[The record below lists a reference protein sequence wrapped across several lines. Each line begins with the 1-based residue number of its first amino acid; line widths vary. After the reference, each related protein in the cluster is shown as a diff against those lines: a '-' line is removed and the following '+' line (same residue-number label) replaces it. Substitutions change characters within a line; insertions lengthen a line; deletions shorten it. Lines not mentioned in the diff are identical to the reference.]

1 LLRTIKNVT
10 ILLTFDEVTLSWAR
24 SEGVRRWLRLASWWR
39 RLRLHPLA
47 LALVLLGVCSGCVP
61 VTRFEETQSAAHVE
75 MEGRRRVEYE
85 LSQLK
90 AENDALRAQ
99 MQQRDTTLEEREHA
113 LAQAQLDSST
123 QGKQRQDA
131 EGVVEQ
137 LRGELARVG
146 GYLQTF
152 HDDKV
157 KLEASRQAEAE
168 RGRALSRL
176 ARDAALTLAEPIA
189 TGEYSLDAEAGQ
201 LVLRMPRDKLLAED
215 GSLKPE
221 AKPTLQA
228 VARVL
233 SLHKQAKLRVE
244 DSSAAADAIAASR
257 IVGALGE
264 QGVAADRFEP
274 LAALTAPVDVAQPA
288 ASPSQI
294 VLGFSLP

>member
-1 LLRTIKNVT
+1 VT
-10 ILLTFDEVTLSWAR
+10 IPLTFDAMTLTWMRGEGAR
-24 SEGVRRWLRLASWWR
+24 RLAMLWR
-39 RLRLHPLA
+39 RLRVHPLA

-75 MEGRRRVEYE
+75 MEGRRRVEFQ
-85 LSQLK
+85 LAQLK

-99 MQQRDTTLEEREHA
+99 MEQRDTTLEARDQA

-131 EGVVEQ
+131 EGIVEQ

-157 KLEASRQAEAE
+157 KLEASRDAEAE

-176 ARDAALTLAEPIA
+176 ARDTALTLAEPIA
-189 TGEYSLDAEAGQ
+189 TGDYSLDAEAGR
-201 LVLRMPRDKLLAED
+201 LVLRMPREKLLAED
-215 GSLKPE
+215 GSLKPQ
-221 AKPTLQA
+221 AQPTLQA
-228 VARVL
+228 VTRVL

-244 DSSAAADAIAASR
+244 DSSAPADAIAASR
-257 IVGALGE
+257 IVDELAK

-274 LAALTAPVDVAQPA
+274 LAAAVTAPADAPA
-288 ASPSQI
+288 APPVGPQQI
-294 VLGFSLP
+294 VLSFALP